1 MKQIRILTGAHAGAR
16 LDLAPGD
23 YRIGTD
29 PGADLQLLDWPGA
42 EARLQ
47 VDADGAVR
55 IEQPPGEQ
63 VWLVDHVPMPF
74 GKIAL
79 CMGDSDGPWPD
90 DLALL
95 STLYLKP
102 EPTAAQRR
110 RKAVGTALACLM
122 LGSLVVA
129 GGALLLPGQTHA
141 AAVPDLHAQR
151 HALESAL
158 AAAHLDGLRV
168 SDDGATLHLSGL
180 VTTAAEDLQL
190 RNLLA
195 HLQLGR
201 VERAYDVAQND
212 ARGIEDALGV
222 AGARV
227 RYAGHGEFEV
237 GGVVRSREQLEAAI
251 SRVRP
256 DLDANVKAI
265 RLAADLAYSDTLPGE
280 FSEVMSADDIT
291 YGQTPDGVKHL
302 YLPPQQQ

>member
-16 LDLAPGD
+16 LDLAPGE

-42 EARLQ
+42 QARLQ

-74 GKIAL
+74 GKLAL
-79 CMGDSDGPWPD
+79 CMGDSDHPWPD

-129 GGALLLPGQTHA
+129 GGALLLPGQTQA
-141 AAVPDLHAQR
+141 AAAPDVHAQR
-151 HALESAL
+151 HALERAL
-158 AAAHLDGLRV
+158 ADAHLDGLHV
-168 SDDGATLHLSGL
+168 SEDGTSLRLSGL
-180 VTTAAEDLQL
+180 VTTTAEDLQL
-190 RNLLA
+190 RALLA
-195 HLQLGR
+195 RLQLGR
-201 VERAYDVAQND
+201 IDRAYDVAQND
-212 ARGIEDALGV
+212 ARGIEDALGI

-227 RYAGHGEFEV
+227 RYAGQGEFEV

-256 DLDANVKAI
+256 DLDGNVKAI
-265 RLAADLAYSDTLPGE
+265 RLASDLAYADTLPGE
-280 FSEVMSADDIT
+280 FSMVMSADDIT

-302 YLPPQQQ
+302 YLPQKAE